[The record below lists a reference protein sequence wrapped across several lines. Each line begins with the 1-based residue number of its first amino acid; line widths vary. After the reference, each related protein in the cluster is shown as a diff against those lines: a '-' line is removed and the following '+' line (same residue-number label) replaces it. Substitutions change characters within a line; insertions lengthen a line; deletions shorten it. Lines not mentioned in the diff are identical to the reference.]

1 MLGFEQHLIPGV
13 AGVSVTYALVIAAE
27 WLVASTLFVLLGL
40 AFRRRR
46 SVPYLLLWAASSTL
60 VIKSF
65 VGLVPIVTAFD
76 PTTHLLIDHGLD
88 VVMVVVALG
97 AIHYARHTS
106 ARNARQ

>member
-1 MLGFEQHLIPGV
+1 MLGFEQHALFGV
-13 AGVSVTYALVIAAE
+13 AGVPVTYALVIAAE
-27 WLVASTLFVLLGL
+27 WLVASTLFALLGL

-46 SVPYLLLWAASSTL
+46 STPYLLLWVASSML
-60 VIKSF
+60 LIKSL

-106 ARNARQ
+106 PRNIRR